1 MGADMSYFSLE
12 EVRQRIQQGETST
25 VELKASAPRPTDLAE
40 RLCGMANAQGGMII
54 IGVTDHHMVVG
65 VRNTSLA
72 IDSLLRAARQ
82 VDPSLVLDPPEPEI
96 YTLEGKQLVIA
107 HIPSNNGLLYQAGG
121 VCWIRKGTYTIPLSV
136 PQIFEAG
143 HDRGLLSWE
152 LQFPLDATLHAIDE
166 ARVEA
171 FLTQRSPR
179 GRRGAQHGTLEE
191 VLLGLKCARR
201 AATGE
206 ILPTNAGI
214 LFFGRDPQH
223 SILQSEVVCVLFR
236 NTTGTGGYIDRK
248 NVAGTTVELID
259 ETEAF
264 LQKYVAIGAR
274 IEGWKRIDLPEYP
287 LEALREAVVNAVAHR
302 DYSRD
307 GESIRVF
314 YYPDRV
320 EIHSPGLLL
329 PGITVEQ
336 MQRGE
341 VTSKLRNPTLTT
353 LLREVPGYMERIGS
367 GVRFML
373 QETGRMGLPSPL
385 FRETQ
390 EFVVIFPK
398 EAAQPQQSQMT
409 LPATDLNQETRIARA
424 MQHIQIHGS
433 ISNGEYQAINTV
445 SDNTALRDLSS
456 LVSQGALREVGKGRA
471 RRYKLP

>member
-1 MGADMSYFSLE
+1 MSHFNSE
-12 EVRQRIQQGETST
+12 EVMQRIQQGETNT
-25 VELKASAPRPTDLAE
+25 VELKASTPRPKELAE

-54 IGVTDHHMVVG
+54 VGVTDHRKIVG
-65 VRNTSLA
+65 ISDTSMA

-82 VDPSLVLDPPEPEI
+82 VEPTLVLDPPEPEI

-107 HIPSNNGLLYQAGG
+107 HIPPYHGLLHQAGG
-121 VCWIRKGTYTIPLSV
+121 VCWIRRGTYTVPLSV

-171 FLTQRSPR
+171 FLTQRSPK
-179 GRRGAQHGTLEE
+179 GRRGSQLGTLEE

-201 AATGE
+201 TATGE
-206 ILPTNAGI
+206 VLPTNAGI
-214 LFFGRDPQH
+214 LFFGRDPQQY
-223 SILQSEVVCVLFR
+223 ILQSEVVCVLFR
-236 NTTGTGGYIDRK
+236 NTVGTGGYIDRK
-248 NVAGTTVELID
+248 NVVGTTVELID

-287 LEALREAVVNAVAHR
+287 LEALREAVVNAVVHR
-302 DYSRD
+302 DYSRE

-336 MQRGE
+336 MQRGD
-341 VTSKLRNPTLTT
+341 VISRLRNPTLTT

-373 QETGRMGLPSPL
+373 QETGRMGLPSPI

-390 EFVVIFPK
+390 EFVVTFPK
-398 EAAQPQQSQMT
+398 EPALAHEQQVTMPT
-409 LPATDLNQETRIARA
+409 VDLDQETRIARA

-433 ISNGEYQAINTV
+433 ISNSEYQAINNV

-456 LVSQGALREVGKGRA
+456 LVAQGALREVGKGRA